1 MNIRNKLIS
10 LKNNKNIDFV
20 IKLTPGLKKTE
31 VLGIKNPILRNL
43 VKTYKDDPEHIKF
56 MNDLPHRFHDENML
70 HSLLINEIKD
80 YDLCVKEINNFLPYI
95 SNWMVSD
102 ILSPKK
108 AFIKNKDKAIK
119 DINRWMRSKNTYTIR
134 VALQLLMNFY
144 LDEDFKEEYLVYPS
158 KIRSKEYYVNMMI
171 AWFFATALAKQYKS
185 TIKYIEN
192 RKLDKWTHNKTI
204 QKAIESYRISSK
216 QKEYLRTLKIK

>member
-1 MNIRNKLIS
+1 MKITTKLLS
-10 LKNNKNIDFV
+10 LTNNSNIDFV
-20 IKLTPGLKKTE
+20 IKLTPGLNKKE

-56 MNDLPHRFHDENML
+56 MNDLPHKYHDENML

-80 YDLCVKEINNFLPYI
+80 YSLCIKEINKFLPYI

-108 AFIKNKDKAIK
+108 TFIKNKDIGINEINKWIK
-119 DINRWMRSKNTYTIR
+119 SKKTYTIR
-134 VALQLLMNFY
+134 VGLQLLMNFY

-158 KIRSKEYYVNMMI
+158 KIRSDEYYVNMMI

-185 TIKYIEN
+185 TIKYIEDK
-192 RKLDKWTHNKTI
+192 KLDKWTHNKTI
-204 QKAIESYRISSK
+204 QKAIESYRINPK